1 MIVLA
6 DAVQLVP
13 FWSDVAFKG
22 ALVGLVLALTGW
34 VVMLK
39 KGQKAQRA
47 EAEEDAAVPGLSR
60 SARKELET
68 VKGEVKDL
76 KGDVKALGDG
86 LDALNE
92 KADDLANGIE
102 RASDRIQDIDDKV
115 NDAATEVAKL
125 STDMEWVKDS
135 LLAIKAKLG
144 VV

>member
-1 MIVLA
+1 VIPLA
-6 DAVQLVP
+6 DIPQLVP

-39 KGQKAQRA
+39 RGQKAQRA
-47 EAEEDAAVPGLSR
+47 EAEEAAAPDLTR
-60 SARKELET
+60 SARRELET
-68 VKGEVKDL
+68 VKSEVAGL
-76 KGDVKALGDG
+76 KGDVKSLGDG

-102 RASDRIQDIDDKV
+102 RASERIQDIDDKV

-125 STDMEWVKDS
+125 STDMEWVKKTLD
-135 LLAIKAKLG
+135 AIGRKLG
-144 VV
+144 I